1 MTKPEDLP
9 YTIQDRELIGE
20 VNGLR
25 VQIMELGPG
34 ECVPWHWHSVVDD
47 TFVCMEGPMI
57 VETRAPRQTHELMPG
72 DRLTVPVKTA
82 HEVHGKDGAGC
93 KFMLVQGIGEH
104 DFHPVG

>member
-34 ECVPWHWHSVVDD
+34 ECVPWH
-47 TFVCMEGPMI
+47 
-57 VETRAPRQTHELMPG
+57 APPN
-72 DRLTVPVKTA
+72 P
-82 HEVHGKDGAGC
+82 
-93 KFMLVQGIGEH
+93 
-104 DFHPVG
+104 